1 MPKNTDM
8 TQWLMKGE
16 RRKKD
21 DLLLT
26 KTFQHS
32 WSVFFFRLSFFHFPS
47 FFPFLL
53 LNFFGFFGSLYL
65 QLFIII
71 LLICC
76 LPRVTTIITII
87 TRAAIAKGKS
97 KKGAPE
103 SRQPRLP
110 TKKFHSTKTLPSKFK
125 CPKKTC
131 SNNSSDW
138 GKNNSRI
145 KCY

>member
-16 RRKKD
+16 WRKKD

-53 LNFFGFFGSLYL
+53 LNFFWVFWVPLPAAVYHNFVD
-65 QLFIII
+65 
-71 LLICC
+71 LLS
-76 LPRVTTIITII
+76 
-87 TRAAIAKGKS
+87 AKSNNNNNNNNKSSNREGKI
-97 KKGAPE
+97 KKGRTGKQAAAP
-103 SRQPRLP
+103 PN
-110 TKKFHSTKTLPSKFK
+110 KKVSF
-125 CPKKTC
+125 
-131 SNNSSDW
+131 N
-138 GKNNSRI
+138 KNFA
-145 KCY
+145 K